1 MTRVNKK
8 IRRLDEAAV
17 RALLP
22 PRPIDGHKGTFGHLL
37 SVCGCRG
44 MAGAARFAAEAAYR
58 CGTGLVTAAMPETL
72 YPIVTAGVPEAV
84 CRLLPEEE
92 TGGVAATAVD
102 TLRGSLEKATAVLC
116 GCGLGQG
123 DGAAAVLLWLMK
135 TADCPLV
142 IDADGLNLLSVHKDR
157 VESKP
162 ALCLTPHP
170 AEAAR
175 LLSSTVEEIEKNR
188 PAAAEALAK
197 LYGAVVVLKGHET
210 VIAAPTKPTLQN
222 STGDDT
228 LAKGGSGDVLAGM
241 IAGLAAQGMSLYDA
255 AACGV
260 YLHGLAG
267 ERAGRRLSR
276 RGALARDV
284 LTELARL
291 LSEFE

>member
-1 MTRVNKK
+1 MSLETE
-8 IRRLDEAAV
+8 RLDEETV

-22 PRPIDGHKGTFGHLL
+22 SRPIDGHKGTFGHLL
-37 SVCGCRG
+37 SVCGSRG

-58 CGTGLVTAAMPETL
+58 CGTGLVTAAMPESV

-84 CRLLPEEE
+84 CRLLPEEDA
-92 TGGVAATAVD
+92 GGVAETAVD
-102 TLRGSLEKATAVLC
+102 ALRDPLKKATAVLC

-123 DGAAAVLLWLMK
+123 DGAAATLTWLLNN
-135 TADCPLV
+135 ADCPLV

-157 VESKP
+157 VERSP
-162 ALCLTPHP
+162 DLCLTPHP

-175 LLSSTVEEIEKNR
+175 LLSTTVEAVESDR
-188 PAAAEALAK
+188 PAAATAIAK
-197 LYGAVVVLKGHET
+197 HYHAVVVLKGHET
-210 VIAAPTKPTLQN
+210 LIAAPEKPILQN
-222 STGDDT
+222 HTGDDT
-228 LAKGGSGDVLAGM
+228 LAKGGSGDILAGM
-241 IAGLAAQGMSLYDA
+241 IAGLTAQGMSLYDA
-255 AACGV
+255 AACAV

-284 LTELARL
+284 LEEEARL